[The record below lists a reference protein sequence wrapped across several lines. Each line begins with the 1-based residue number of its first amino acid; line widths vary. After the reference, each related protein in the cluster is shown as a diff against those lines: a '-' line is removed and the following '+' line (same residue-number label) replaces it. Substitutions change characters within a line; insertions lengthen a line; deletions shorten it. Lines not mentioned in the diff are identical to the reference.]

1 MFEGQTGMFQHIFG
15 RRRQISEAVTEA
27 AYAAIVAAARQPHLY
42 SGFMIPDTPLG
53 RFESL
58 SAHLVLFLRRTKDAA
73 APLPAL
79 AQEIVDMF
87 ITDMDHS
94 LRELGVGDAGV
105 PKRMKKLSKM
115 FYGRAEFYGKALDSG
130 DAAGLAAALW
140 RNIRPDTA
148 QWLEAAALARHLILA
163 ENALKE
169 ESDASIARGEFGFLA
184 ASEENAP

>member
-1 MFEGQTGMFQHIFG
+1 MFQHLFG
-15 RRRQISEAVTEA
+15 RKRQVSEAVTEA
-27 AYAAIVAAARQPHLY
+27 AYAAIVAAARQEALY
-42 SGFMIPDTPLG
+42 ARFMIPDTPLG

-94 LRELGVGDAGV
+94 LRELGIGDAGV

-115 FYGRAEFYGKALDSG
+115 FYGRAESYGKALDKN
-130 DAAGLAAALW
+130 DAAELAEALRRNVTPDAAEW
-140 RNIRPDTA
+140 PQA
-148 QWLEAAALARHLILA
+148 PALAEYLISA
-163 ENALKE
+163 EGALKRV
-169 ESDASIARGEFGFLA
+169 DDIMIARGEVPFPA
-184 ASEENAP
+184 AAKGEAA

>member
-1 MFEGQTGMFQHIFG
+1 MFQHLFG
-15 RRRQISEAVTEA
+15 RKRAISESVTEA

-42 SGFMIPDTPLG
+42 SVFMIPDTPLG

-94 LRELGVGDAGV
+94 LRELGIGDAGV

-115 FYGRAEFYGKALDSG
+115 FYGRAEFYGKALDKS
-130 DAAGLAAALW
+130 DAAELTQALR
-140 RNIRPDTA
+140 RNIRPDTVD
-148 QWLEAAALARHLILA
+148 WPEAAGLAHYLILA
-163 ENALKE
+163 EKALKTE
-169 ESDASIARGEFGFLA
+169 DDAAIARGDLRFLA
-184 ASEENAP
+184 ALGGDVS

>member
-1 MFEGQTGMFQHIFG
+1 MFQHIFG

-42 SGFMIPDTPLG
+42 SVFMIPDTPLG

-79 AQEIVDMF
+79 AQEIVDTF

-94 LRELGVGDAGV
+94 LRELGIGDAGV

-115 FYGRAEFYGKALDSG
+115 FYGRAEFYGKALDKG
-130 DAAGLAAALW
+130 DATELAAALL

-148 QWLEAAALARHLILA
+148 EWPQAHDLALYLISA
-163 ENALKE
+163 EEALKKLD
-169 ESDASIARGEFGFLA
+169 DALIARGEVPFLA
-184 ASEENAP
+184 AAKAGSS

>member
-1 MFEGQTGMFQHIFG
+1 MFQHLFG
-15 RRRQISEAVTEA
+15 RKRAISESVTEA
-27 AYAAIVAAARQPHLY
+27 VYAAIVAAARQPHLY
-42 SGFMIPDTPLG
+42 SVFMIPDTPLG

-94 LRELGVGDAGV
+94 LRELGIGDAGV

-115 FYGRAEFYGKALDSG
+115 FYGRAEFYGKALDKS
-130 DAAGLAAALW
+130 DAAELTQALR
-140 RNIRPDTA
+140 RNIRPDTVG
-148 QWLEAAALARHLILA
+148 WPEAAGLAHYLTLA
-163 ENALKE
+163 EKALKTE
-169 ESDASIARGEFGFLA
+169 DDAAIARGDLRFLA
-184 ASEENAP
+184 ALGGDVS

>member
-1 MFEGQTGMFQHIFG
+1 MFQHIFG
-15 RRRQISEAVTEA
+15 RKRQISEAVTEA

-42 SGFMIPDTPLG
+42 AELMIPDTPLG

-94 LRELGVGDAGV
+94 LRELGIGDAGV
-105 PKRMKKLSKM
+105 PKRMKKLAKM
-115 FYGRAEFYGKALDSG
+115 FYGRAEFYGKALDEG
-130 DAAGLAAALW
+130 DAAELTEALR
-140 RNIRPDTA
+140 RNVRPDLSE
-148 QWLEAAALARHLILA
+148 WPEAAALAHYVISA
-163 ENALKE
+163 EKALKRLD
-169 ESDASIARGEFGFLA
+169 DASIAHGEFQILA
-184 ASEENAP
+184 DGEGNSA

>member
-1 MFEGQTGMFQHIFG
+1 MFQHIFG
-15 RRRQISEAVTEA
+15 RRRQISEAVTES

-42 SGFMIPDTPLG
+42 AHFMIPDTPLG

-94 LRELGVGDAGV
+94 LRELGIGDAGV

-115 FYGRAEFYGKALDSG
+115 FYGRAEFYGGALDKG
-130 DAAGLAAALW
+130 DAAELTEALCRNIRPGIGEWPEAAGLA
-140 RNIRPDTA
+140 RY
-148 QWLEAAALARHLILA
+148 LISA
-163 ENALKE
+163 EDALKKL
-169 ESDASIARGEFGFLA
+169 DGALIARGEVPFLPA
-184 ASEENAP
+184 TEGESA

>member
-1 MFEGQTGMFQHIFG
+1 MFQHLFG
-15 RRRQISEAVTEA
+15 RKRQISEAVTEA
-27 AYAAIVAAARQPHLY
+27 AYAAIVAAARQKHLY
-42 SGFMIPDTPLG
+42 AGLMIPDTPLG

-94 LRELGVGDAGV
+94 LRELGIGDAGV

-115 FYGRAEFYGKALDSG
+115 FYGRAEFYGKALDKS
-130 DAAGLAAALW
+130 DAAELTAALR
-140 RNIRPDTA
+140 RNIRPDNA
-148 QWLEAAALARHLILA
+148 EWPEAASLALYLTLA
-163 ENALKE
+163 EDALKKVD
-169 ESDASIARGEFGFLA
+169 DAAIARGAFEFLA
-184 ASEENAP
+184 VEGEQAA

>member
-1 MFEGQTGMFQHIFG
+1 MFQHIFG
-15 RRRQISEAVTEA
+15 RRRQISEAVTET
-27 AYAAIVAAARQPHLY
+27 AYAAIVAAARQKHLY
-42 SGFMIPDTPLG
+42 SHFMIPDTPLG

-94 LRELGVGDAGV
+94 LRELGIGDAGV

-115 FYGRAEFYGKALDSG
+115 FYGRAEFYGKALDKG
-130 DAAGLAAALW
+130 NAAELTEALC
-140 RNIRPDTA
+140 RNIRPDVGK
-148 QWLEAAALARHLILA
+148 WPEAAGLARYLILA
-163 ENALKE
+163 EDALKKV
-169 ESDASIARGEFGFLA
+169 DNAMIARGEVPFLPVERGEA
-184 ASEENAP
+184 V

>member
-1 MFEGQTGMFQHIFG
+1 MAANA
-15 RRRQISEAVTEA
+15 RSAKAVTEA

-42 SGFMIPDTPLG
+42 SDFMIPDTPLG

-94 LRELGVGDAGV
+94 LRELGIGDAGV

-115 FYGRAEFYGKALDSG
+115 FYGRAEFYGKALDKG
-130 DAAGLAAALW
+130 DAAELSAALL

-148 QWLEAAALARHLILA
+148 EWPQAHDLARYLISAEAALKKLDDAL
-163 ENALKE
+163 
-169 ESDASIARGEFGFLA
+169 IARGEVPFLRGRQREKSA
-184 ASEENAP
+184 

>member
-1 MFEGQTGMFQHIFG
+1 MFQQIFG
-15 RRRQISEAVTEA
+15 RRRQISEAVTES
-27 AYAAIVAAARQPHLY
+27 AYAAIVAAARQVPLY
-42 SGFMIPDTPLG
+42 SHFMIPDTPLG

-94 LRELGVGDAGV
+94 LRELGIGDAGV

-115 FYGRAEFYGKALDSG
+115 FYGRAEFYGKALDKG
-130 DAAGLAAALW
+130 DAAELTEALR

-148 QWLEAAALARHLILA
+148 QWPEAASLARYLMSA
-163 ENALKE
+163 EAALN
-169 ESDASIARGEFGFLA
+169 SVDDASIAGGAFDFLA
-184 ASEENAP
+184 AEGEQAA

>member
-1 MFEGQTGMFQHIFG
+1 MFQHIFG
-15 RRRQISEAVTEA
+15 RKRQISETVTED
-27 AYAAIVAAARQPHLY
+27 AYAAIVAAARQEALY
-42 SGFMIPDTPLG
+42 ARFMIPDTPLG

-94 LRELGVGDAGV
+94 LRELGIGDAGV

-115 FYGRAEFYGKALDSG
+115 FYGRAEFYGKALDKG
-130 DAAGLAAALW
+130 DAGELSAALR
-140 RNIRPDTA
+140 RNIRPDADEWPEADGLA
-148 QWLEAAALARHLILA
+148 QYLISA
-163 ENALKE
+163 EEALKQLD
-169 ESDASIARGEFGFLA
+169 DAMIARGEVPFLA
-184 ASEENAP
+184 AEKGEAR